1 VSIYV
6 YKLAGQRGKPFTQ
19 SYPFP
24 WYGLT
29 ADTEEE
35 LHPFAESIGL
45 YRHFFRPGLS
55 GDMQLPLAG
64 HYDLDQ
70 GERDR
75 AVDNGARPI
84 TTRERQ
90 KMLKQRA
97 AELGIKLN

>member
-1 VSIYV
+1 VTVYV
-6 YKLAGQRGKPFTQ
+6 YKLAGQRAKFFTQ

-45 YRHFFRPGLS
+45 YRHFYRPVLS
-55 GDMQLPLAG
+55 GERQLPLPG
-64 HYDLDQ
+64 HYDLDE

-75 AVDNGARPI
+75 AVDKGARPI
-84 TTRERQ
+84 TTREHK
-90 KMLKQRA
+90 KMRDQRA
-97 AELGIKLN
+97 AELGIELR